1 MKLKDIPI
9 VPLGPGSQPAEEDGA
24 ALDYINMPRDM
35 STYVAPAIPEAAD
48 VLHLNG
54 ARQAMTWLR
63 DAIRRYKPGFEP
75 LMADISA
82 LDNENRDLV
91 NQILGDGDVNLKYT
105 GVFQARVQESVL
117 AGIWRTFY
125 LDDEERVTRDLIE
138 VSDAPYLASMPVQGS
153 EVQRESLTD
162 IDAPEG
168 VMNAMSILTE
178 IDEKRSRYVT
188 GNPAHVVNLT
198 LLPLSE
204 EDIEFLDQTLGR
216 GPVYVLSRGY
226 GDCHVIGT
234 AVPNVWWVRYFNSM
248 GKSILNSLE
257 VVDVPSVV
265 RAAPEDLEDSTRR
278 LDEIL
283 ESYWQKAS

>member
-82 LDNENRDLV
+82 LDDENRDLV

-283 ESYWQKAS
+283 ESYWRKAS

>member
-82 LDNENRDLV
+82 LDDENRDLV

-204 EDIEFLDQTLGR
+204 EDIGFLDQTLGR

-283 ESYWQKAS
+283 ESYWRKAS

>member
-24 ALDYINMPRDM
+24 NLNYIDMPRGM
-35 STYVAPAIPEAAD
+35 STYEAPAIPEAAD
-48 VLHLNG
+48 VRHLDG
-54 ARQAMTWLR
+54 ARQAMIWLR

-82 LDNENRDLV
+82 LDDENRDLV

-105 GVFQARVQESVL
+105 GSVKARVQESVL

-138 VSDAPYLASMPVQGS
+138 VSDAPYLAGMPVQGS
-153 EVQRESLTD
+153 EVQRDALTD
-162 IDAPEG
+162 SKAPDG

-188 GNPAHVVNLT
+188 GNPAHVINLT

-216 GPVYVLSRGY
+216 GPVYILSRGY

-265 RAAPEDLEDSTRR
+265 RAAPEDLEDSARR

-283 ESYWQKAS
+283 EPYWQKAS

>member
-9 VPLGPGSQPAEEDGA
+9 VPLGPGSQPAEKDGA

-48 VLHLNG
+48 VLHLDG

-82 LDNENRDLV
+82 LDDENRDLV

-234 AVPNVWWVRYFNSM
+234 AAPNVWWVRYFNSM

>member
-48 VLHLNG
+48 VLHLDG

-82 LDNENRDLV
+82 LDDENRDLV

>member
-1 MKLKDIPI
+1 MKLRDIPI

-24 ALDYINMPRDM
+24 TLDYIHMPRDM
-35 STYVAPAIPEAAD
+35 STYVPPAIPEATD
-48 VLHLNG
+48 VRHLDG

-75 LMADISA
+75 VMADIST
-82 LDNENRDLV
+82 LDDENRDLV

-105 GVFQARVQESVL
+105 GTVKARVQESVL

-138 VSDAPYLASMPVQGS
+138 VSDAPYLASVPVHGS
-153 EVQRESLTD
+153 ETQQSSLTG

-178 IDEKRSRYVT
+178 IDEKRSRYIT
-188 GNPAHVVNLT
+188 GNPAHVINLT

-216 GPVYVLSRGY
+216 GPVYILSRGY
-226 GDCHVIGT
+226 GDCHIIAT

-265 RAAPEDLEDSTRR
+265 RAAPEDLEDSAER
-278 LDEIL
+278 LDDIL
-283 ESYWQKAS
+283 SPYWQKTG

>member
-9 VPLGPGSQPAEEDGA
+9 VPLGPGSQPAEKDGA

-48 VLHLNG
+48 VLHLDG

-82 LDNENRDLV
+82 LDDENRDLV

>member
-9 VPLGPGSQPAEEDGA
+9 VPLGPGSQPVEEDGA

-35 STYVAPAIPEAAD
+35 STYVAPVIPEAAD

-82 LDNENRDLV
+82 LDDENRDLV